1 MAQDYYSILGVEKG
15 ASLEEIKKAY
25 RKLALKYHPDRNKGN
40 KKAEERFKEISEAY
54 AVLSDPEKRKQYD
67 TFGAAGFQ
75 ERYSQED
82 IFRNFDLGD
91 ILREFGINLGGMGS
105 GSARVYTNFSGGA
118 GPEIF
123 DTLFGRAGGTMG
135 RDPFAGGFTA
145 RTGTARQVKGQDL
158 TMELPIDL
166 EDVLHGTEKTIAV
179 SGRRVAVRIPA
190 GVDSGTK
197 LRVAGQGAPSPAGGP
212 AGDLYLRVRVRPH
225 SLFTREKDDL
235 VLDRRIPYSSLLLG
249 TKLTVPTLDG
259 KQLQVKVPAGTQAGA
274 RLRLKGHGLPAGP
287 HGPRGDLYVR
297 LLPVVPRQLTAAQK
311 RLAEE
316 LAKAG
321 L

>member
-1 MAQDYYSILGVEKG
+1 MAQDYYKILGVEKG
-15 ASLEEIKKAY
+15 ASLDEIKKAY

-40 KKAEERFKEISEAY
+40 KEAEERFKEISEAY

-75 ERYSQED
+75 ERYSQEE

-91 ILREFGINLGGMGS
+91 ILREFGINLGGMGG

-123 DTLFGRAGGTMG
+123 DALFGRAGSGMG
-135 RDPFAGGFTA
+135 GDPFGGGFTA
-145 RTGTARQVKGQDL
+145 RRGPIHQAKGQDVTL
-158 TMELPIDL
+158 ELPIEL
-166 EDVLHGTEKTIAV
+166 EDVLQGAEKTIAV
-179 SGRRVAVRIPA
+179 GGRRVAVRIPA
-190 GVDSGTK
+190 GIDSGTK

-212 AGDLYLRVRVRPH
+212 AGDLYLQIHVRPH
-225 SLFTREKDDL
+225 ALFTREKDDL
-235 VLDRRIPYSSLLLG
+235 VLERRVPYSALLLG

-287 HGPRGDLYVR
+287 RGPRGDLYVR
-297 LLPVVPRQLTAAQK
+297 LLPVVPKQLTAEQK
-311 RLAEE
+311 RLAEA